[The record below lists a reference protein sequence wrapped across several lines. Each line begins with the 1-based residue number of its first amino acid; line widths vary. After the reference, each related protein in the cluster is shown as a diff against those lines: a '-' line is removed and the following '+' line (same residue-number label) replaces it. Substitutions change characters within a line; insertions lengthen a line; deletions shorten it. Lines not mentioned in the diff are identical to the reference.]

1 MGRWARFSL
10 DSTNRNATIRAV
22 SRTEIALL
30 GYALLGLLHQKPA
43 SGYDLRKI
51 FTETPMAGY
60 SNSPGAIYPALRR
73 LEEQKLVRGSI
84 EAASGLR
91 QRKVFR
97 VTPAGMTALKKWLTS
112 PFDLEDVAK
121 RLNELMLRF
130 AFLDQVVGE
139 AATLRF
145 LQSFEAALN
154 LYVPTLRGFL
164 KEHGASMPAS
174 GRLALENGTL
184 GYEAQLEWAS
194 RAIDFYKN
202 RENTR

>member
-1 MGRWARFSL
+1 M
-10 DSTNRNATIRAV
+10 

-60 SNSPGAIYPALRR
+60 SDSPGAIYPALRR
-73 LEEQKLVRGSI
+73 LEEQKLVRGTI
-84 EAASGLR
+84 EAGSGLR
-91 QRKVFR
+91 RRKVFS
-97 VTPAGMTALKKWLTS
+97 VTAAGMAALTKWLTS
-112 PFDLEDVAK
+112 PFGQEDVAK

-130 AFLDQVVGE
+130 AFLDQVAGE

-145 LQSFEAALN
+145 LESYEGVLK
-154 LYVPTLRGFL
+154 LYVPTLREFL
-164 KEHGASMPAS
+164 KNHGASMPAS

-194 RAIDFYKN
+194 RAINFYKN
-202 RENTR
+202 REKAR

>member
-1 MGRWARFSL
+1 M
-10 DSTNRNATIRAV
+10 
-22 SRTEIALL
+22 SRSEIALL

-60 SNSPGAIYPALRR
+60 SDSPGAIYPALRR
-73 LEEQKLVRGSI
+73 LEDQKLVHGTVES
-84 EAASGLR
+84 ASGLR
-91 QRKVFR
+91 QRKVFS
-97 VTPAGMTALKKWLTS
+97 VTPAGMAALKKWLTS
-112 PFDLEDVAK
+112 PFGQEDVAR

-130 AFLDQVVGE
+130 AFLDQVAGE

-154 LYVPTLRGFL
+154 LYLPTLREFL
-164 KEHGASMPAS
+164 EKHAASMPAS

-184 GYEAQLEWAS
+184 GYEAQLQWAS

-202 RENTR
+202 REKPR